1 MIYFAMR
8 VETMQSLSAA
18 ISVFGITAAVGI
30 RKRISGFDRKLGPN
44 DQLMFEQ
51 IGIQGSDN
59 INLVDVSSNNIRPL
73 NSPFRLNADGYQGID
88 FFFYPEL
95 GNIKISVPYTPLT
108 AENAKEK
115 LRYMG
120 IIPRLDNIRRLT
132 DEDMDNI

>member
-59 INLVDVSSNNIRPL
+59 INLVDVLSNNIHPL

-88 FFFYPEL
+88 FFFFPEL
-95 GNIKISVPYTPLT
+95 SNIRISV
-108 AENAKEK
+108 
-115 LRYMG
+115 
-120 IIPRLDNIRRLT
+120 
-132 DEDMDNI
+132 

>member
-8 VETMQSLSAA
+8 VEMMQSLSAA

-59 INLVDVSSNNIRPL
+59 INLVDVLSNNIRPL

-95 GNIKISVPYTPLT
+95 GNIKISVRYTPLT
-108 AENAKEK
+108 TENAKEK
-115 LRYMG
+115 LR
-120 IIPRLDNIRRLT
+120 
-132 DEDMDNI
+132 